1 MELLVIGFVYFVMP
15 ADPGFSRK
23 HRKATSPKEAATIVA
38 SIPGFKD
45 TQFDTATTIAIAIA
59 VKGIDQIIAAI
70 KAARRIG
77 AWLCRN
83 FHSFI
88 VADFALVIRID

>member
-1 MELLVIGFVYFVMP
+1 MELLVIGFVYFVMA
-15 ADPGFSRK
+15 ADPGSSRK
-23 HRKATSPKEAATIVA
+23 HRKATSLREATTTVVG
-38 SIPGFKD
+38 IPGFKD
-45 TQFDTATTIAIAIA
+45 IQFDTATIAIAIA